1 MVIFEPQIS
10 KVFQC
15 ASNYDNLTTYM
26 TESFFNMLLAVRNK
40 SLTTFWV
47 I

>member
-1 MVIFEPQIS
+1 MFESQIS
-10 KVFQC
+10 KVFQH
-15 ASNYDNLTTYM
+15 ASNYDNVTTYM
-26 TESFFNMLLAVRNK
+26 TESFFSMLLAVRNK